1 MNNRFVFFTLLT
13 FSFFLLTNCNQTKK
27 TDMNKELTDFLT
39 EHVNKVSELERNYG
53 IAYFNASIS
62 GKDEDYEKAAELEFE
77 LEKIYT
83 SKEDFEKIKKFKES
97 GQITDELLNRQ
108 LELLYTDYVDK
119 QIDESKVE
127 ELINMQSAI
136 ENTYSTFRAVVGKD
150 TLTDNQ
156 LEELLT
162 SSTDSKKLEQTWR
175 ASKEIGKLV
184 ANDVIALVKKRNEVA
199 VSLGYDN
206 YHQMS
211 LTLNEQDPKEVEKL
225 FDELDLLTKDAF
237 AKEKDI
243 IDEYF
248 AKRYNIAKE
257 KLMPWHYQNRFFQE
271 APKIYE
277 IDLDTYYKNQDIVE
291 ISRKFYSGIGLQV
304 DSILKNSDL
313 YEKEGKYQHAYC
325 TDIDRSKDVRIV
337 CNIKPNAQW
346 MNTQM
351 HELGHGVYDYY
362 LDMELPYLLRE
373 AAHTF
378 TTEAIAMFFG
388 RLASNPQWIQDM
400 TGISDEEKAK
410 ISTDCFNT
418 LRLEQL
424 VFSRW
429 AQVMYRFEKGM
440 YENPEQDINKL
451 WWDLVE
457 KYQLLK
463 RPDNN
468 DGAADW
474 ASKIHIATV
483 PCYYHN
489 YLLGELFA
497 SQLYY
502 YVAENVIK
510 SENVNNM
517 SLTNNKELG
526 NFLKTNIFEQGRRY
540 YWNTMIEKATG
551 EPLTAKYYAMQFVD

>member
-1 MNNRFVFFTLLT
+1 MKRIPILLFLTLTLFL
-13 FSFFLLTNCNQTKK
+13 FSNCKQTKNQ
-27 TDMNKELTDFLT
+27 DMNKELSDFIT
-39 EHVNKVSELERNYG
+39 EHVKVVSELEKNSA

-62 GKDEDYEKAAELEFE
+62 GKDEDYTKSAELQFE

-83 SKEDFEKIKKFKES
+83 NKDDFAKLKTFKES
-97 GQITDELLNRQ
+97 GKITDTLLMRQ
-108 LELLYTDYVDK
+108 LELLYLNYVDK
-119 QIDESKVE
+119 QIEEAKVE
-127 ELINMQSAI
+127 ELINLQSAV
-136 ENTYSTFRAVVGKD
+136 ENKYSTFRAVINGDSV
-150 TLTDNQ
+150 TDNQ
-156 LEELLT
+156 LEEILT
-162 SSTDSKKLEQTWR
+162 AATDSKQLEQAWR
-175 ASKEIGKLV
+175 ASKEIGKIV
-184 ANDVIALVKKRNEVA
+184 ADDVVKLVKMRNEVA
-199 VSLGYDN
+199 VSLGYKN

-211 LTLNEQDPKEVEKL
+211 LTLNEQDPEEIEKL
-225 FDELDLLTKDAF
+225 FNELNNLTKDAF
-237 AKEKDI
+237 AKEKDK

-248 AKRYNIAKE
+248 AKRYNIAKD

-277 IDLDTYYKNQDIVE
+277 IDLDGYYKNQDIAE
-291 ISRKFYSGIGLQV
+291 ISRKFYNGIGLNV
-304 DSILKNSDL
+304 DSILANSDL
-313 YEKEGKYQHAYC
+313 YEKAGKYQHAYC
-325 TDIDRSKDVRIV
+325 TDIDRSGDVRIV

-351 HELGHGVYDYY
+351 HELGHAVYDYY
-362 LDMELPYLLRE
+362 MDMTLPYLLRE

-388 RLASNPQWIQDM
+388 RLASNPQFIQDM
-400 TGISDEEKAK
+400 TGISDDEKAK
-410 ISTDCFNT
+410 ITDDCYNT

-440 YENPEQDINKL
+440 YENPEQDLNKL

-457 KYQLLK
+457 EYQMLK
-463 RPDNN
+463 RPENSE
-468 DGAADW
+468 GAADW

-502 YVAENVIK
+502 YVAKNIVK
-510 SENVNNM
+510 TDNVNTM
-517 SLTNNKELG
+517 SMVNNTEFG
-526 NFLKTNIFEQGRRY
+526 NYLKSNIFEPARRY
-540 YWNTMIEKATG
+540 YWNDMIEKATG
-551 EPLTAKYYAMQFVD
+551 EKLTAKYYAQQFVN